1 VQVSRWVRE
10 WMSGE
15 RAPAELP
22 IHLKRYMT
30 NRGRVPH
37 THFSMLNELTFNLV
51 APLEQA
57 GYTLPEKMVP
67 DISEGRVFS
76 QWLRENRGVE
86 PKTFPTYNHEYPD
99 GRTFPVRLYPNEY
112 LADFKQHFNEVWLP
126 QYAPKYFAERD
137 QRALTLIEKIM
148 LPDLDS

>member
-1 VQVSRWVRE
+1 
-10 WMSGE
+10 MSGE

-76 QWLRENRGVE
+76 QWLRDNRGIE